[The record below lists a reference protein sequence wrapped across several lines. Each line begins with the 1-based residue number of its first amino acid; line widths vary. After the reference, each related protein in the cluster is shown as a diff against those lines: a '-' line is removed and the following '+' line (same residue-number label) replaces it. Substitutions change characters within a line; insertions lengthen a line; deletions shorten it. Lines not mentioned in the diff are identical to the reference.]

1 MSLPDIMAAIKSE
14 QPIPRTNILEKILI
28 VFASMA
34 LSSNDIFQAN
44 AVRITCHPAHSIL
57 MIFS

>member
-1 MSLPDIMAAIKSE
+1 MTAIKSE
-14 QPIPRTNILEKILI
+14 QPIPRTNILEQILI

>member
-1 MSLPDIMAAIKSE
+1 MAAIKSE

-44 AVRITCHPAHSIL
+44 AVRIRCHPAHSIL